1 MQIPEILSADSK
13 FVPDDN
19 NVQLKFV
26 CESGADTVFA
36 DPINAGKYKVYYEI
50 IDTEFTGTGYFD
62 MVINKGKIVVK
73 AADIE
78 KLYGSTPV
86 YAPVITEGDHIENAY
101 GEIEDIVVYTSDGE
115 PATAPVGVYDIN
127 VSLTIAE
134 NDNIR
139 FYVDEEVGKLTV
151 NPAPLTLS
159 VKDAVREYGFDN
171 EDPEYEYVGFVN
183 GEDSSVLAGSL
194 TFKYDSS
201 VTKESA
207 IGEYEDVITAD
218 SLATSDNYTLTVVY
232 TDGNGADLSIVK
244 VSVKTIMAP
253 LDSITED
260 NVTSDNEATINEVIA
275 ELNEFTPENEEEQ
288 KQLQEALDKCNSLLA
303 KIEEARKA
311 LGEAEE
317 ESAVLDKERATVF
330 WEDDIEEFLDKINSL
345 LENSNMSP
353 SEIEKLEDYKA
364 QAEEILEIIHAPIEY
379 ISLRFF
385 YLIWDFLTW
394 MYNGIGQLFSNL
406 FNIG

>member
-1 MQIPEILSADSK
+1 MFK
-13 FVPDDN
+13 
-19 NVQLKFV
+19 
-26 CESGADTVFA
+26 T
-36 DPINAGKYKVYYEI
+36 
-50 IDTEFTGTGYFD
+50 
-62 MVINKGKIVVK
+62 
-73 AADIE
+73 E
-78 KLYGSTPV
+78 KLYELDSYMKTFEATVLSQQQNPDGT
-86 YAPVITEGDHIENAY
+86 YTVILDKTAFFPEEGGQDSDTGTLAGIRVLKVRIAADEICHI
-101 GEIEDIVVYTSDGE
+101 IE
-115 PATAPVGVYDIN
+115 
-127 VSLTIAE
+127 
-134 NDNIR
+134 
-139 FYVDEEVGKLTV
+139 
-151 NPAPLTLS
+151 APLKVGFTVQGVIDFDLRLEKMQCHTAEHI
-159 VKDAVREYGFDN
+159 VCGLIHREYGFDN

-218 SLATSDNYTLTVVY
+218 SLATSNNYSLTVVY
-232 TDGNGADLSIVK
+232 PDGNGADLSIIK

-253 LDSITED
+253 LDGVTED
-260 NVTSDNEATINEVIA
+260 NVTSDNEAAINEVIA

-345 LENSNMSP
+345 LENPNMSP
-353 SEIEKLEDYKA
+353 SEIEKLEGYKA